1 MRLRVR
7 LGLAPLSSA
16 AVHGVVVHAFTP
28 VGWRAFRSMDP
39 RELEAHVAH
48 GLIPDDSSALHPE
61 RWRAAGWST
70 RALGRPT
77 RRSPR

>member
-28 VGWRAFRSMDP
+28 VGWRAFRSMDL
-39 RELEAHVAH
+39 RELEASVAH
-48 GLIPDDSSALHPE
+48 GLIPDDSSALDPE